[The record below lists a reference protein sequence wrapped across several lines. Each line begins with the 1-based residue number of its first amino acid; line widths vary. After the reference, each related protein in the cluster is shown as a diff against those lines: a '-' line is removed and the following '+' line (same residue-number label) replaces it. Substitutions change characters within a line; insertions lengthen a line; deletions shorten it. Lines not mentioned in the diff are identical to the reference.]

1 MRYPA
6 PVPVRLPY
14 DFGMGATQSPSVRR
28 FFNTDGPVRPAMHYA
43 IPPLARVRLGE
54 LLELIDRQQYFVMH
68 APRQS
73 GKTSALLALADELNA
88 GGRHQAVY
96 VNVESAQTAREDV
109 GRAMQ
114 AILGEIGHR
123 ARIIAGDGFLD
134 QNRLRLLR
142 DEGPDFVLYTALSL
156 WAAACNK
163 PLVLLIDE
171 IDSLIGDSLVSVLRQ
186 LRSGYDLR
194 PDHFPQSVILCGVR
208 DVRDY
213 RIESSA
219 ENAVIA
225 GGSAF
230 NIRTESLRLADFTA
244 EEVRALYAQHA
255 EQAQQT
261 CTDDALELIVDQT
274 RGQPWLVNAIGY
286 DIFFREK
293 SAGDVAT
300 AENVRAACERL
311 VLRRD
316 THLDQLVHKLREP
329 RVKRVIGPLLAGS
342 DTTSIQDDDLAY
354 VRDLGLVTPSP
365 DIAIANPIYQEVI
378 PRQLTLTVQ
387 ETLGQEASW
396 YVRDDGTLDM
406 DKLLAAFQAFF
417 RQNAEHWSDRFGFR
431 EAGPQLLLQAFLQRI
446 VNGGG
451 RVEREYGLGRMRT
464 DLLILWPADDG
475 ARIVVECKLT
485 HRGLDAT
492 ISTGVAQTAEYM
504 DRCDATEGHLVIFDQ
519 ADRPWDE
526 KVFRREETAG
536 DRRVAIWGM

>member
-1 MRYPA
+1 MA
-6 PVPVRLPY
+6 PVQSLVCRMI
-14 DFGMGATQSPSVRR
+14 FGMSAAQSPGRGR
-28 FFNTDGPVRPAMHYA
+28 FFNTDGPVRAEMHYA
-43 IPPLARVRLGE
+43 IPPLTRVDLGE
-54 LLELIDRQQYFVMH
+54 LLKLIERQKYFVMH

-73 GKTSALLALADELNA
+73 GKTSALLALAEHLNA
-88 GGRHQAVY
+88 SGIYRAVY
-96 VNVESAQTAREDV
+96 VNVEPAQTAREDV
-109 GRAMQ
+109 GRAVQ
-114 AILGEIGHR
+114 AVLSTIAYR
-123 ARIIAGDGFLD
+123 AQAMADDRFLAE
-134 QNRLRLLR
+134 NWRRVLA
-142 DEGPDFVLYTALSL
+142 ESGPDGALFTALGL
-156 WAAACNK
+156 WANASSK

-171 IDSLIGDSLVSVLRQ
+171 IDAMIGDSLVSVLRQ
-186 LRSGYDLR
+186 LRAGYDLR
-194 PDHFPQSVILCGVR
+194 PHHFPQSVVLCGVR

-213 RIESSA
+213 RIESTA

-244 EEVRALYAQHA
+244 AQVRALYAQHA
-255 EQAQQT
+255 EEARQT
-261 CTDDALELIVDQT
+261 CTEEALALIYEQT

-293 SAGDVAT
+293 TASDVAT
-300 AENVRAACERL
+300 ADDVRAACERL
-311 VLRRD
+311 VLRGD

-342 DTTSIQDDDLAY
+342 DTTAIQDDDLAY

-365 DIAIANPIYQEVI
+365 EIAVANPIYREVV

-396 YVRDDGTLDM
+396 YLRDDGTLDM
-406 DKLLAAFQAFF
+406 DKLLTAFQAFF

-464 DLLILWPADDG
+464 DLLILWPGDDG
-475 ARIVVECKLT
+475 DRIVVECKLT
-485 HRGLDAT
+485 HRSLGAT
-492 ISTGVAQTAEYM
+492 ISTGLAQTGEYM
-504 DRCDATEGHLVIFDQ
+504 DRCNATEGHLVIFDH
-519 ADRPWDE
+519 ADKPWGE
-526 KVFRREETAG
+526 KVFRREESARG
-536 DRRVAIWGM
+536 RRVVIWGM

>member
-1 MRYPA
+1 MSA
-6 PVPVRLPY
+6 
-14 DFGMGATQSPSVRR
+14 AQSPSTRR

-43 IPPLARVRLGE
+43 ISPLSRVRLGE
-54 LLELIDRQQYFVMH
+54 LLELIDRQKYFVMH

-73 GKTSALLALADELNA
+73 GKTSALLALAEKLNA
-88 GGRHQAVY
+88 GGTYQAIY
-96 VNVESAQTAREDV
+96 VNFEPAQTAREDV
-109 GRAMQ
+109 RRAMQ
-114 AILGEIGHR
+114 TILGEISHR
-123 ARIIAGDGFLD
+123 ARIIAGDDFLERS
-134 QNRLRLLR
+134 RLRMLR
-142 DEGPDFVLYTALSL
+142 DEGPDFVLLNALSL
-156 WAAACNK
+156 WARACSK

-171 IDSLIGDSLVSVLRQ
+171 IDALIGDTLVSVLRQ
-186 LRSGYDLR
+186 LRAGYDLR
-194 PDHFPQSVILCGVR
+194 PSHFPQSVILCGVR

-213 RIESSA
+213 RIESTA
-219 ENAVIA
+219 ESAVIA

-230 NIRTESLRLADFTA
+230 NIRTESLRLADFTP

-255 EQAQQT
+255 EEAQQT
-261 CTDDALELIVDQT
+261 CTEEALALIHEQT

-293 SAGDVAT
+293 SAGRTAT
-300 AENVRAACERL
+300 TDDVRAACERL

-365 DIAIANPIYQEVI
+365 DIAIANPIYREVI

-396 YVRDDGTLDM
+396 YVRDDGSLDM
-406 DKLLAAFQAFF
+406 DKLLTAFQAFF

-464 DLLILWPADDG
+464 DLLILWHANG
-475 ARIVVECKLT
+475 GTRIVVECKLT
-485 HRGLDAT
+485 HRSLDAT
-492 ISTGVAQTAEYM
+492 ISSGLAQTAQYM

-526 KVFRREETAG
+526 KVFRREESTG
-536 DRRVAIWGM
+536 PRRIVIWGM

>member
-1 MRYPA
+1 MSA
-6 PVPVRLPY
+6 
-14 DFGMGATQSPSVRR
+14 AQSPSTGR
-28 FFNTDGPVRPAMHYA
+28 FFNTDGPVRPQMHYA
-43 IPPLARVRLGE
+43 IPPLGRVNLGE
-54 LLELIDRQQYFVMH
+54 LLELIDRQKYFVMH

-73 GKTSALLALADELNA
+73 GKTSALLALTEQLNA
-88 GGRHQAVY
+88 GGRYRAVY
-96 VNVESAQTAREDV
+96 VNVEPAQTAREDV
-109 GRAMQ
+109 ERAVQ
-114 AILGEIGHR
+114 AVLSAIAHR
-123 ARIIAGDGFLD
+123 ARVMADDSFLAE
-134 QNRLRLLR
+134 NWRGVLA
-142 DEGPDFVLYTALSL
+142 ESGPDGALFTALGL
-156 WAAACNK
+156 WANASSK

-171 IDSLIGDSLVSVLRQ
+171 IDAMIGDSLVSVLRQ
-186 LRSGYDLR
+186 LRAGYDLR

-213 RIESSA
+213 RIESTA

-244 EEVRALYAQHA
+244 EEVRTLYGQHA
-255 EQAQQT
+255 EEAQQR
-261 CTDDALELIVDQT
+261 CTEEALALIYEQT

-293 SAGDVAT
+293 TARDVAT
-300 AENVRAACERL
+300 ADDVRAACERL

-329 RVKRVIGPLLAGS
+329 RVKRVVGPLLAGS
-342 DTTSIQDDDLAY
+342 DTAAIEDDDLAY

-365 DIAIANPIYQEVI
+365 DIAIANPIYREVI

-451 RVEREYGLGRMRT
+451 RIEREYGLGRMRT
-464 DLLILWPADDG
+464 DLLILWPGDDG
-475 ARIVVECKLT
+475 ARIVVDCKLT

-492 ISTGVAQTAEYM
+492 IATGLAQTAEYM
-504 DRCDATEGHLVIFDQ
+504 DRCNATEGHLVIFDQ
-519 ADRPWDE
+519 ADKPWDE
-526 KVFRREETAG
+526 KVFHREETAG
-536 DRRVAIWGM
+536 TRRVATWGM